1 MSALGRAVVLLVR
14 FLSEIG
20 ALVGFTLY
28 GFHEAGWLGVI
39 PPLVAAA
46 IWGRWMAP
54 RSENR
59 LPDPRRLIAELVFFC
74 AATSAFAAADA
85 PAIAAIFGPV
95 AIACAVLVR
104 YVGEPVPAPAP
115 GATPAA

>member
-1 MSALGRAVVLLVR
+1 MRPIVLLLR

-20 ALVGFTLY
+20 ALVGFTLW
-28 GFHEAGWLGVI
+28 GFHEAGWFGVF

-54 RSENR
+54 RSSTR
-59 LPDPRRLIAELVFFC
+59 LTDPKRLAAEVVFF
-74 AATSAFAAADA
+74 AAAGSAFAAAEA
-85 PAIAAIFGPV
+85 PGIGVAFSASAIL
-95 AIACAVLVR
+95 CAVLTR
-104 YVGEPVPAPAP
+104 YVGEPEVQEP

>member
-1 MSALGRAVVLLVR
+1 MSGVRVVALLVR

-20 ALVGFTLY
+20 ALLGFTLW
-28 GFHEAGWLGVI
+28 GFHTAGWFGVL
-39 PPLVAAA
+39 PPLAAAA

-54 RSENR
+54 RSATR
-59 LPDPRRLIAELVFFC
+59 LPDPKRLVAEIVFF
-74 AATSAFAAADA
+74 AAAASAFAAAEA
-85 PAIAAIFGPV
+85 PVVGTVFGIV

-104 YVGEPVPAPAP
+104 YVGEPEVPEP